1 MSERQSL
8 AFHEQKFASA
18 AEKNF
23 VPKFTDRISWT
34 MYKICKYKVFLWAK
48 FSRIC
53 TESKDI
59 TGKYVSEKT
68 PIFAYFTQCFT
79 YFTYYPR
86 NLLII
91 EREW

>member
-34 MYKICKYKVFLWAK
+34 MYKICKYKVFHWAK

-68 PIFAYFTQCFT
+68 RIFAYFTQCFT

>member
-68 PIFAYFTQCFT
+68 RIYAYFTQCFT

>member
-23 VPKFTDRISWT
+23 VPKFTDRTSWT

-68 PIFAYFTQCFT
+68 RIFAYFTQCFT